1 MAMGCI
7 CIVIEYHGQG
17 GLKYFKNEFSYT
29 INQGNI
35 IELCKNVELVI
46 DLIENK
52 EEEYLFKAKTSRKF
66 ILDNYSIEEQE
77 RAIVDAWN
85 DILIRA

>member
-1 MAMGCI
+1 MEI
-7 CIVIEYHGQG
+7 IE
-17 GLKYFKNEFSYT
+17 LTFSQ
-29 INQGNI
+29 INLLIKILSHNI

-66 ILDNYSIEEQE
+66 ILENYSIEEQE
-77 RAIVDAWN
+77 RTIVDAWN
-85 DILIRA
+85 DILTRA

>member
-7 CIVIEYHGQG
+7 CIVLEYHGQG
-17 GLKYFKNEFSYT
+17 GLEYFKNEFSYT

-52 EEEYLFKAKTSRKF
+52 EE
-66 ILDNYSIEEQE
+66 
-77 RAIVDAWN
+77 
-85 DILIRA
+85 

>member
-1 MAMGCI
+1 MGCI
-7 CIVIEYHGQG
+7 CIVIEYHEQG
-17 GLKYFKNEFSYT
+17 GLEYFKNEFSYT

-52 EEEYLFKAKTSRKF
+52 EE
-66 ILDNYSIEEQE
+66 
-77 RAIVDAWN
+77 
-85 DILIRA
+85 

>member
-7 CIVIEYHGQG
+7 CIVIEYHEQG
-17 GLKYFKNEFSYT
+17 GLEYFKNEFSYH

-35 IELCKNVELVI
+35 IEICKNVELVI

-52 EEEYLFKAKTSRKF
+52 EEEYLFKAKTARKF
-66 ILDNYSIEEQE
+66 ILYNYSIEE
-77 RAIVDAWN
+77 
-85 DILIRA
+85 

>member
-1 MAMGCI
+1 MYI
-7 CIVIEYHGQG
+7 FIFHFLFIVI
-17 GLKYFKNEFSYT
+17 LSFTSYT

-66 ILDNYSIEEQE
+66 ILENYSIEEQE
-77 RAIVDAWN
+77 RTIVDAWN
-85 DILIRA
+85 DILTRA

>member
-1 MAMGCI
+1 MGCI
-7 CIVIEYHGQG
+7 CIVIEYHEQR
-17 GLKYFKNEFSYT
+17 GLEYFKNEFSYT

-52 EEEYLFKAKTSRKF
+52 EE
-66 ILDNYSIEEQE
+66 
-77 RAIVDAWN
+77 
-85 DILIRA
+85 

>member
-1 MAMGCI
+1 MGCI
-7 CIVIEYHGQG
+7 CIVIEYHEQG
-17 GLKYFKNEFSYT
+17 GLEYFKNEFSYT

-66 ILDNYSIEEQE
+66 ILENYSIEEQE
-77 RAIVDAWN
+77 RTIVDAWN
-85 DILIRA
+85 DILTRA